1 MRPQPPNCENQ
12 APYCHR
18 GGQPMKC
25 VEENEKEW
33 VFACI
38 SCGQVRILTTPAYRA
53 ALRREV
59 RDLNGIKKFY

>member
-1 MRPQPPNCENQ
+1 
-12 APYCHR
+12 
-18 GGQPMKC
+18 MKC